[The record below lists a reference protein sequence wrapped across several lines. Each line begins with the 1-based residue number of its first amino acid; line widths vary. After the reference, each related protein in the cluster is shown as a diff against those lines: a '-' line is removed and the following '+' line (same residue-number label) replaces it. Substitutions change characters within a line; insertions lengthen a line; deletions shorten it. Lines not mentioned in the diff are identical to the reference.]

1 MIIELVVITFF
12 ALMIYY
18 TGFVYGYSKRSEQ
31 EFTEDWDID
40 DLSEK
45 DIKAT
50 LNGINYRC
58 MADLIA
64 VNYANKTIQ
73 PIDLKTSGH
82 AEWDFYKSFID
93 WSY

>member
-31 EFTEDWDID
+31 EFTEDWVID

-45 DIKAT
+45 DI
-50 LNGINYRC
+50 NEIINFY
-58 MADLIA
+58 
-64 VNYANKTIQ
+64 NS
-73 PIDLKTSGH
+73 LKG
-82 AEWDFYKSFID
+82 K
-93 WSY
+93 